1 VRRRDFIALFG
12 GAATVWPFG
21 AGVQQT
27 EQKKRI
33 GVLNSLAETDAESQ
47 AWDTAFRKRLN
58 ELGWIEGRNIQLD
71 YRWAAGK
78 VERLEEFAKELIRLK
93 PDVLVSVS
101 TPATAALRAET
112 NVVPIVFAV
121 VSDPVGSGFV
131 ASLAKPSGNI
141 TGFST
146 LEASLS
152 GKWLE
157 LMHDIAPNVKRVGFL
172 FNPSTAPFARYY
184 LDTFRSA
191 APALGMEPIGA
202 PVHNPAEIEAAMTKV
217 GRSGGTGFLVMS
229 DTSMTVWRETIYS
242 LASRYRLPVIYGYR
256 LYVVGGGLMSYGVD
270 ETDMFRG
277 AATYVDR
284 ILRGGK
290 PDQLPVQQPTKF
302 KLVINLKA

>member
-21 AGVQQT
+21 AGAQQT

-33 GVLNSLAETDAESQ
+33 GVLNSLAETDAGSQ

-157 LMHDIAPNVKRVGFL
+157 LMHDIAPNVKRVGFW

-191 APALGMEPIGA
+191 APVLGMEPIEA
-202 PVHNPAEIEAAMTKV
+202 PVSSQSCRDRSCHDE
-217 GRSGGTGFLVMS
+217 GRSQW
-229 DTSMTVWRETIYS
+229 WRRFSCYVGHLHDCVARNHIFARQS
-242 LASRYRLPVIYGYR
+242 LSVARDLRISFVCRRRWLDVLWSR
-256 LYVVGGGLMSYGVD
+256 
-270 ETDMFRG
+270 
-277 AATYVDR
+277 
-284 ILRGGK
+284 
-290 PDQLPVQQPTKF
+290 
-302 KLVINLKA
+302 